1 MRILYLTQYY
11 VTPDQPGSLRHYAH
25 TRFLQREGHDVVVIT
40 TYVLGK
46 QMEISAEYRNQR
58 EVVEHVES
66 VKVRKVYSRP
76 MSQGFRGR
84 LANYLSFMVCAVRA
98 GRREAGPFD
107 IVYASSPSLF
117 VGVAGWWLSWRKRA
131 RFVLEVRDLWPES
144 AVALGFLRNR
154 MIIGLAR
161 KLERWLYARALRVVC
176 VAESIA
182 EAVRR
187 TSGEADKVRIVRNGV
202 DRELFESVAAQD
214 CSGLRSGDEASTT
227 WAMYAGAHGVNNGL
241 DMLIDAAR
249 LLQGEQHVRIVL
261 VGNGNQT
268 PSLKRRAEE
277 LGLRNVFFL
286 GLRPRKE
293 IPSLLHCADILLWPV
308 ISNIQPQAPTE
319 FKRGVLPNKLFDYLA
334 ARKPIVTALP
344 RGGEAEALLGRYGV
358 SAFVAPSGEGIAKGI
373 RGFLAR
379 DRVATVPDDTYGA
392 FLFDYSR
399 GVQAKT
405 LLGVL
410 EELIETG
417 TSPGGGVSGL

>member
-25 TRFLQREGHDVVVIT
+25 TRFLQREGHNVVVVT

-46 QMEISAEYRNQR
+46 QMEIPAEYRNQR
-58 EVVEHVES
+58 EVVEHVEG

-76 MSQGFRGR
+76 MFQGFRGR
-84 LANYLSFMVCAVRA
+84 LANYLSFMIHAVQA
-98 GRREAGPFD
+98 GGREAGRFD
-107 IVYASSPSLF
+107 VVYATSPSLF
-117 VGVAGWWLSWRKRA
+117 VGVAGWWLSRRKRA

-144 AVALGFLRNR
+144 AVVLGFLRNR

-161 KLERWLYARALRVVC
+161 KLERWLYAKAHRVVC
-176 VAESIA
+176 VTGSIA

-187 TSGEADKVRIVRNGV
+187 TSGEVDKVRIVKNGV
-202 DRELFESVAAQD
+202 DRELFEGASSQD
-214 CSGLRSGDEASTT
+214 CSKLRSGDEESTT

-241 DMLIDAAR
+241 DVLIDAAR
-249 LLQGEQHVRIVL
+249 LLQDERNVRIVL
-261 VGNGNQT
+261 VGHGYQT
-268 PSLKRRAEE
+268 PSLKRRVEE
-277 LGLRNVFFL
+277 LGLSNVLFL
-286 GLRPRKE
+286 GSRLRKE
-293 IPSLLHCADILLWPV
+293 VPSLLHCADMLLWPV
-308 ISNIQPQAPTE
+308 LSNAQPQACRE
-319 FKRGVLPNKLFDYLA
+319 FSKDVLPNKLFDYLA

-344 RGGEAEALLGRYGV
+344 RGGEAEALLGRYGIA
-358 SAFVAPSGEGIAKGI
+358 AFVSPSGEEIAKGI
-373 RGFLAR
+373 RGFLSQER
-379 DRVATVPDDTYGA
+379 IATVSDDTYRS
-392 FLFDYSR
+392 FLSDFSR